1 VNGTQAFLDAVQRG
15 EVDEVSKLVDKNPA
29 LVDAD
34 RGGVSAVRL
43 AVYHRH
49 PEVARVLVDRGAHVD
64 VFDACA
70 IGATAHLRDLL
81 AEDRSRADAFASDG
95 FTPLGLAAF
104 FGHLDA
110 VRLLLA
116 NAADPNQSA
125 RNSTRVAPLHSAV
138 AGGNVEIVRALL
150 DSGSDVHLRQ
160 EGGFTPLHSAA
171 SAGREEMVRLLL
183 VHGADGSARSDAGRT
198 PADLAH
204 ERGHEKIAALL

>member
-1 VNGTQAFLDAVQRG
+1 MIGTQAFLDAVQRG
-15 EVDEVSKLVDKNPA
+15 RVDEVSRLVDENRG
-29 LVDAD
+29 LVDAG
-34 RGGVSAVRL
+34 REGVSAVRL

-49 PEVARVLVDRGAHVD
+49 SEVAQILVDRGAHVD

-70 IGATAHLRDLL
+70 IGATARLRDLL
-81 AEDRSRADAFASDG
+81 AEDRSRANAFASDG

-104 FGHLDA
+104 FGHFDL

-125 RNSTRVAPLHSAV
+125 HNSTRVAPLHSGV

-150 DSGSDVHLRQ
+150 DAGADVHPRQ

-171 SAGREEMVRLLL
+171 SEGDEEVVRLLL
-183 VHGADGSARSDAGRT
+183 AHGADRDARSDGGKT
-198 PADLAH
+198 PADLAR